1 MAREPNVKVLHFLM
15 MSIGAM
21 LGGSA
26 GRALGGVGAALGIV
40 FGSMLFWS
48 LSRLIARKL
57 F

>member
-1 MAREPNVKVLHFLM
+1 MAREPNVKLLHFLM